1 MSSRTVN
8 IYLLR
13 ATDGHSLLTTI
24 VFVYKLFTLIY
35 YAGDYLVL
43 LLGIIY
49 YSLISDAA
57 VQWI

>member
-43 LLGIIY
+43 
-49 YSLISDAA
+49 SLELSITASR
-57 VQWI
+57 VMLQLYT